1 MSPSGPPP
9 RKRRARPPKA
19 AEPEQSELPFEEPAP
34 KPKPKK
40 TPARKAPAKRVRSG
54 PPTPVGNAR
63 PAMDPRLRIGLV
75 AGAAAIAVMV
85 LAFVSF
91 AFMPGPGS
99 GKQVELDWK
108 PQTGSSEAASMLSA
122 AGLVRSSWMFGLYAG
137 LSGGVDE
144 VDPGVHL
151 LSDDMSPRTLLRR
164 LRRLPGGATVKVA
177 IPEGYNK
184 FEIAKRM
191 HESGVCASRALIAA
205 TTDKPLLQELRLGPA
220 DAEGYLFPATY
231 EFQRNAD
238 PKEVVRRMVLE
249 SDRRYARL
257 FDQYEAGFAELKNTL
272 SFGRHEVI
280 TLASIIEKE
289 TGAEDERPLIAS
301 VFLNRL
307 RDGNQK
313 PERRKL
319 QSDPTARYGCLV
331 NKVATCESPDGK
343 VTPAMIHDPANAY
356 STYAHAGLTP
366 GPIANPSEK
375 SVQAVLA
382 PAQTKYMFF
391 VAKGGGRHTFSESF
405 DEHRDAVRGG
415 RK

>member
-1 MSPSGPPP
+1 
-9 RKRRARPPKA
+9 
-19 AEPEQSELPFEEPAP
+19 
-34 KPKPKK
+34 
-40 TPARKAPAKRVRSG
+40 
-54 PPTPVGNAR
+54 
-63 PAMDPRLRIGLV
+63 
-75 AGAAAIAVMV
+75 
-85 LAFVSF
+85 
-91 AFMPGPGS
+91 
-99 GKQVELDWK
+99 
-108 PQTGSSEAASMLSA
+108 
-122 AGLVRSSWMFGLYAG
+122 MFGLYAG
-137 LSGGVDE
+137 LAGGVDQVE
-144 VDPGVHL
+144 PGVHL

-177 IPEGYNK
+177 IPEGFNK

-191 HESGVCASRALIAA
+191 HEGGVCASRALIAA
-205 TTDKPLLQELRLGPA
+205 TTDKALLLELRLAPA

-238 PKEVVRRMVLE
+238 PNEVVRRMVLE

-257 FDQYEAGFAELKNTL
+257 FDQYEAGFAELKNSL
-272 SFGRHEVI
+272 NFGRHEVI
-280 TLASIIEKE
+280 TLASIVEKE
-289 TGAEDERPLIAS
+289 TGADEERPLIAS

-307 RDGNQK
+307 RDMSQK

-331 NKVATCESPDGK
+331 NKLPTCESPDGK
-343 VTPAMIHDPANAY
+343 VTPAMIHDSANAY
-356 STYAHAGLTP
+356 STYAHPGLTP

-405 DEHRDAVRGG
+405 DEHRDAIRGN